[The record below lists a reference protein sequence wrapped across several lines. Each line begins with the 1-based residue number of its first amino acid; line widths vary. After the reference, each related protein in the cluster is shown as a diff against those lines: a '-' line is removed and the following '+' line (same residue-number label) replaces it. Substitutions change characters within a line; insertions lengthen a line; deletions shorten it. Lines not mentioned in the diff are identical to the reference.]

1 LAVVTLFAVSLI
13 IFVLSRAA
21 GDPVSLMLDEYSTQ
35 EDIDRLMAK
44 LGTDKPYY
52 QQYFFFLRDA
62 LQGDLGDS
70 IHRKRPV
77 THIIMGSLPWTLYLG
92 LTSFIVSLLVGIPL
106 GILSSVK
113 RGSLIDQVAKVVAL
127 VGQAAPPFWLGI
139 MLIIFFAVALRVF
152 PTSGREH
159 WNSIFLPAITLGWY
173 YAAANLRLVRSAML
187 DVLDSEYIK
196 LAREHWNS
204 IFLPAITLG
213 WYYAAANLRLVRSAM
228 LDVLD
233 SEYIKLARAKGV
245 PYWGIVMRHAF
256 RNALIPPLTFAGVT
270 LGALVTGSLVVETVF
285 AWPGLGKL
293 AIDSLNGLDYPLLQ
307 GVVIFFTLLYVL
319 VAFLVD
325 VLYAYIDPRIRYA

>member
-1 LAVVTLFAVSLI
+1 MQKYLVRRLVLAIVTLLAVSLI
-13 IFVLSRAA
+13 IFILSRSA

-35 EDIDRLMAK
+35 EDIDRMMAK

-52 QQYFFFLRDA
+52 EQYFIFLRDA
-62 LQGDLGDS
+62 LRGDFGMS
-70 IHRKRPV
+70 IKEGRPV
-77 THIIMGSLPWTLYLG
+77 TDVILERTPATLYLG
-92 LTSFIVSLLVGIPL
+92 VTAFVVSLLVGIPL
-106 GILSSVK
+106 GILSSIK
-113 RGSLIDQVAKVVAL
+113 RGSLIDQAGKVVAL
-127 VGQAAPPFWLGI
+127 LGQSAPPFWLGI
-139 MLIIFFAVALRVF
+139 MLIIFFAVSLEVF
-152 PTSGREH
+152 PPYGR
-159 WNSIFLPAITLGWY
+159 
-173 YAAANLRLVRSAML
+173 
-187 DVLDSEYIK
+187 DD
-196 LAREHWNS
+196 WNS

-245 PYWGIVMRHAF
+245 PYWGIVMKHAF

-293 AIDSLNGLDYPLLQ
+293 AIDALYAFDYPLLQ
-307 GVVIFFTLLYVL
+307 GVVVVFTLLYVL
-319 VAFLVD
+319 VAFAVD

>member
-1 LAVVTLFAVSLI
+1 MQRYLVRRFVLAIITLLAVSLI
-13 IFVLSRAA
+13 IFILSRSA

-35 EDIDRLMAK
+35 EDIDRMMAK

-52 QQYFFFLRDA
+52 QQYFLFLKDA
-62 LQGDLGDS
+62 IRGDLGNS
-70 IHRKRPV
+70 IKEGRPV
-77 THIIMGSLPWTLYLG
+77 TEVILDSLPNTLYLG
-92 LTSFIVSLLVGIPL
+92 LTAFIVSLLVGIPL

-113 RGSLIDQVAKVVAL
+113 RGSLIDQVGKIVAL
-127 VGQAAPPFWLGI
+127 LGQSAPPFWLGI
-139 MLIIFFAVALRVF
+139 MLIIFFSVSIRAF
-152 PTSGREH
+152 PTSGQES
-159 WNSIFLPAITLGWY
+159 WNSIVLPA
-173 YAAANLRLVRSAML
+173 V
-187 DVLDSEYIK
+187 
-196 LAREHWNS
+196 
-204 IFLPAITLG
+204 TLG

-245 PYWGIVMRHAF
+245 PYMGVVMKHAF

-293 AIDSLNGLDYPLLQ
+293 AIDSLYAFDYPLLQ
-307 GVVIFFTLLYVL
+307 GVVVVFTLLYIL

>member
-1 LAVVTLFAVSLI
+1 MQKYLVRRLLLAVITLLAVSLI
-13 IFVLSRAA
+13 IFILSRSA

-35 EDIDRLMAK
+35 EDIDRMMAK

-52 QQYFFFLRDA
+52 QQYFIFLRDA
-62 LQGDLGDS
+62 VRGDFGMS
-70 IHRKRPV
+70 IKEGRPV
-77 THIIMGSLPWTLYLG
+77 TDVILDRLPATLYLG
-92 LTSFIVSLLVGIPL
+92 ITAFLVSLLVGIPL
-106 GILSSVK
+106 GILSSIQ
-113 RGSLIDQVAKVVAL
+113 RGSLIDQAGKIVAL
-127 VGQAAPPFWLGI
+127 LGQSAPPFWLGI
-139 MLIIFFAVALRVF
+139 MLIIFFAVSLRIF
-152 PTSGREH
+152 PAFGRE
-159 WNSIFLPAITLGWY
+159 
-173 YAAANLRLVRSAML
+173 
-187 DVLDSEYIK
+187 D
-196 LAREHWNS
+196 WNS

-245 PYWGIVMRHAF
+245 PYWGIVLKHAF

-293 AIDSLNGLDYPLLQ
+293 AIEALYAFDYPLLQ
-307 GVVIFFTLLYVL
+307 GVVVVFTLLYVL
-319 VAFLVD
+319 VAFTVD

>member
-1 LAVVTLFAVSLI
+1 MQKYLVRRFLLAIVTLLAVSLI
-13 IFVLSRAA
+13 IFVLSRSA

-35 EDIDRLMAK
+35 QDIDRMMAK

-62 LQGDLGDS
+62 VQGDLGNS
-70 IHRKRPV
+70 IKEGRPV
-77 THIIMGSLPWTLYLG
+77 REVIMERLPATLYLG
-92 LTSFIVSLLVGIPL
+92 LTAFIVSLLVGIPL
-106 GILSSVK
+106 GILSSIK
-113 RGSLIDQVAKVVAL
+113 RGSLIDQVGKVVAL
-127 VGQAAPPFWLGI
+127 LGQAAPPFWLGI
-139 MLIIFFAVALRVF
+139 MLIIFFAVSIRAF
-152 PTSGREH
+152 PTSGREDWH
-159 WNSIFLPAITLGWY
+159 SIVLPA
-173 YAAANLRLVRSAML
+173 V
-187 DVLDSEYIK
+187 
-196 LAREHWNS
+196 
-204 IFLPAITLG
+204 TLG

-245 PYWGIVMRHAF
+245 PYGGIVLRHAF

-293 AIDSLNGLDYPLLQ
+293 AIDALYAFDYPLLQ
-307 GVVIFFTLLYVL
+307 GVVVVFTLLYVL
-319 VAFLVD
+319 VAFGVD

>member
-1 LAVVTLFAVSLI
+1 MQRYLVRRLVLAVITLLAVSLI
-13 IFVLSRAA
+13 IFILSRSA

-35 EDIDRLMAK
+35 EDIDRMMAK

-52 QQYFFFLRDA
+52 QQYFIFLQNAVR
-62 LQGDLGDS
+62 GDLGDS
-70 IHRKRPV
+70 IKEGRPV
-77 THIIMGSLPWTLYLG
+77 RDVILERLPATLYLG
-92 LTSFIVSLLVGIPL
+92 ATAFIVSLLVGIPL

-113 RGSLIDQVAKVVAL
+113 RGSLVDQVGKIVAL
-127 VGQAAPPFWLGI
+127 LGQSAPPFWLGI
-139 MLIIFFAVALRVF
+139 MLIIFFSVSLRFF
-152 PTSGREH
+152 PTSGREN
-159 WNSIFLPAITLGWY
+159 WDSIVLPA
-173 YAAANLRLVRSAML
+173 V
-187 DVLDSEYIK
+187 
-196 LAREHWNS
+196 
-204 IFLPAITLG
+204 TLG

-293 AIDSLNGLDYPLLQ
+293 AIDALYAFDYPLLQ
-307 GVVIFFTLLYVL
+307 GVVVVFTLLYVL
-319 VAFLVD
+319 VAFTVD
-325 VLYAYIDPRIRYA
+325 ILYAYIDPRIRYA

>member
-1 LAVVTLFAVSLI
+1 MQKYLVRRLALAVVTLLAVSLI
-13 IFVLSRAA
+13 IFILSRSA

-35 EDIDRLMAK
+35 QDIDRMMAK

-52 QQYFFFLRDA
+52 QQYFIFLRDA
-62 LQGDLGDS
+62 FRGDFGVS
-70 IHRKRPV
+70 IKEGRPV
-77 THIIMGSLPWTLYLG
+77 TDVILERAPATIYLG
-92 LTSFIVSLLVGIPL
+92 ATAFIVSLLVGIPL
-106 GILSSVK
+106 GILSSIK
-113 RGSLIDQVAKVVAL
+113 RGSMVDQVGKVVAL
-127 VGQAAPPFWLGI
+127 LGQSAPPFWLGI
-139 MLIIFFAVALRVF
+139 MLIIFFAVSLRIF
-152 PTSGREH
+152 PAFGRE
-159 WNSIFLPAITLGWY
+159 
-173 YAAANLRLVRSAML
+173 
-187 DVLDSEYIK
+187 D
-196 LAREHWNS
+196 WNS

-245 PYWGIVMRHAF
+245 PYRGVVLRHAF

-293 AIDSLNGLDYPLLQ
+293 AIDALYAFDYPLLQ
-307 GVVIFFTLLYVL
+307 GVVVVFTLLYVL
-319 VAFLVD
+319 VAFMVD